1 MAQVIKRF
9 NIAAGKA
16 YTTRNGEDK
25 KQWVNLGRATQWDD
39 GGISLEFN
47 AFPAGNWWDGKASL
61 FEQDE
66 SREQGG
72 QSQQQRPARQQQSA
86 PSAQQTAADLDDSIP
101 F

>member
-16 YTTRNGEDK
+16 YTTRNGEEK

-66 SREQGG
+66 NREQGG
-72 QSQQQRPARQQQSA
+72 NSQQQRPSRHQVA
-86 PSAQQTAADLDDSIP
+86 PSAQQTVADLDDSIP